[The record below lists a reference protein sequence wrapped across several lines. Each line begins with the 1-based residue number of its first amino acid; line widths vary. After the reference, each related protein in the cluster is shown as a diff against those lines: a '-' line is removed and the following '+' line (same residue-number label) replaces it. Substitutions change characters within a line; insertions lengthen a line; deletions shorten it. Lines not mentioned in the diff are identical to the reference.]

1 MTMRR
6 GFRTFATLA
15 VFAAVGL
22 GLAGCVSEP
31 ARIRPGTSA
40 AETLQLLGTPTGRYP
55 LNGGGE
61 RLQYSRMPAGFEVT
75 DIDVDASGKVVSVT
89 QVLSEARFG
98 QDIKV
103 NQWRQDDVMA
113 FYGRPYE
120 ISRVSSF
127 DGAFVLLANFRP
139 HHHRAFTGAIAEG
152 GLAFI
157 QFPRAHRRV
166 ARETHCS
173 CRD

>member
-6 GFRTFATLA
+6 FGSLAALA
-15 VFAAVGL
+15 VCAVAAL
-22 GLAGCVSEP
+22 GLAGCASEP
-31 ARIRPGTSA
+31 TRVQPGATA
-40 AETLQLLGTPTGRYP
+40 ADTLQRLGAPTGRYP

-103 NQWRQDDVMA
+103 NQWRQNDVMA

-120 ISRVSSF
+120 ITRVSSF
-127 DGAFVLLANFRP
+127 DGAVWTWRYKAVNERRMLYIYIDP
-139 HHHRAFTGAIAEG
+139 TGVV
-152 GLAFI
+152 
-157 QFPRAHRRV
+157 RRYHTGDDLEFD
-166 ARETHCS
+166 RI
-173 CRD
+173 RD

>member
-1 MTMRR
+1 MTSRR
-6 GFRTFATLA
+6 FGSLA
-15 VFAAVGL
+15 ALAFAAVAGL
-22 GLAGCVSEP
+22 GLAGCANEP
-31 ARIRPGTSA
+31 TRVQPGASA
-40 AETLQLLGTPTGRYP
+40 ADTLQRLGAPTGRYP
-55 LNGGGE
+55 LTGGGE

-103 NQWRQDDVMA
+103 DQWRQNDVMA

-127 DGAFVLLANFRP
+127 DGAVWTWRYKAVNERRMLYIYIDP
-139 HHHRAFTGAIAEG
+139 TGVV
-152 GLAFI
+152 
-157 QFPRAHRRV
+157 RRYHTGDDLELDRV
-166 ARETHCS
+166 
-173 CRD
+173 RD

>member
-1 MTMRR
+1 MRR
-6 GFRTFATLA
+6 FGSLAALA
-15 VFAAVGL
+15 VCAVAAL
-22 GLAGCVSEP
+22 GLAGCASEP
-31 ARIRPGTSA
+31 TRVQPGATA
-40 AETLQLLGTPTGRYP
+40 ADTLQRLGAPTGRYP

-103 NQWRQDDVMA
+103 NQWRQNDVMA

-120 ISRVSSF
+120 ITRVSSF
-127 DGAFVLLANFRP
+127 DGAVWTWRYKAVNERRMLYIYIDP
-139 HHHRAFTGAIAEG
+139 TGVV
-152 GLAFI
+152 
-157 QFPRAHRRV
+157 RRYHTGDDLEFD
-166 ARETHCS
+166 RI
-173 CRD
+173 RD